1 MSAVLSADGASSSA
15 QQQSEGVWH
24 AAWRRFKADRVGLV
38 SLVVVAFFIGL
49 IVLASL
55 GLVAK
60 NWQAEVGVPNAPP
73 TFMGP
78 AAPQAAGVIEAPKG
92 PNVDLSAVDPLA
104 PRYKEWDEKAKEF
117 QTTETVK
124 AETLSFGADRLGR
137 DVLQKAI
144 KGTEISVFV
153 GVAAALAATLI
164 GTLLGALA
172 GFGGKFGD
180 TPNERWALRVVGL
193 IVGGLTAWIIAGMQG
208 VAPSVR
214 DAELL
219 FYVGGSALTGAAIF
233 NWLYKTLF
241 GRRIGDLLEWLYNVF
256 ESIPNILL
264 IFAFAAVV
272 GRGVESVVI
281 ILALTG
287 WTGMYRQVRAEF
299 IKHSSREYVRAAEA
313 IGASNASRMFR
324 HILPNIGHVVLV
336 RMGLLTVGFIKAEV
350 ILSYL
355 GLGVRVDQVSWGT
368 MLAEAQSELILGHW
382 WQLVAATLFMAVFV
396 TAFSLM
402 VDALR
407 DALDPKLRGLE

>member
-1 MSAVLSADGASSSA
+1 MDGAL
-15 QQQSEGVWH
+15 QKSEGVWH

-38 SLVVVAFFIGL
+38 SLIIVALFILL
-49 IVLASL
+49 IVLSGM

-60 NWQAEVGVPNAPP
+60 NWQVEAGVPNAPP
-73 TFMGP
+73 TLLGP
-78 AAPQAAGVIEAPKG
+78 AAPQATGAIETPKG

-104 PRYKEWDEKAKEF
+104 PRYKEWDEKAKQF

-124 AETLSFGADRLGR
+124 AQTLPFGGDRLGR

-153 GVAAALAATLI
+153 GVAAAAVATLI
-164 GTLLGALA
+164 GVLMGAF
-172 GFGGKFGD
+172 GGFFGGKVGD
-180 TPNERWALRVVGL
+180 A
-193 IVGGLTAWIIAGMQG
+193 
-208 VAPSVR
+208 
-214 DAELL
+214 
-219 FYVGGSALTGAAIF
+219 
-233 NWLYKTLF
+233 
-241 GRRIGDLLEWLYNVF
+241 LEWLYNVF

-287 WTGMYRQVRAEF
+287 WTGMYRQVRGEF
-299 IKHSSREYVRAAEA
+299 IKHASRDYVRSAEA
-313 IGASNASRMFR
+313 IGASTMSRMFK
-324 HILPNIGHVVLV
+324 HILPNVSHVVLV

-382 WQLVAATLFMAVFV
+382 WQLAAATLFMAVFV

-402 VDALR
+402 ADALR

>member
-1 MSAVLSADGASSSA
+1 MSTAVLSADGAPA
-15 QQQSEGVWH
+15 DALQKSEGVWH

-38 SLVVVAFFIGL
+38 SLLIVGAFLLL
-49 IVLASL
+49 IVLSAL

-60 NWQAEVGVPNAPP
+60 NWQNEVGVPDAPP

-78 AAPQAAGVIEAPKG
+78 AAPQAAGAIESPKG
-92 PNVDLSAVDPLA
+92 PNVDLSDIDPLA
-104 PRYKEWDEKAKEF
+104 PRYKEWAERAKQF

-124 AETLSFGADRLGR
+124 ALTLPFGADRLGR
-137 DVLQKAI
+137 DVLSKAM

-153 GVAAALAATLI
+153 GVAAAVVAALI
-164 GTLLGALA
+164 GTLLGAF
-172 GFGGKFGD
+172 GGFFGGK
-180 TPNERWALRVVGL
+180 
-193 IVGGLTAWIIAGMQG
+193 
-208 VAPSVR
+208 
-214 DAELL
+214 
-219 FYVGGSALTGAAIF
+219 
-233 NWLYKTLF
+233 
-241 GRRIGDLLEWLYNVF
+241 IGDLLEWVYNVF

-264 IFAFAAVV
+264 IFAFAAVA
-272 GRGVESVVI
+272 GRGVQSVVI

-299 IKHSSREYVRAAEA
+299 IKHASREYVRSAEA
-313 IGASNASRMFR
+313 IGASRMSRMFR
-324 HILPNIGHVVLV
+324 HILPNVSHVVLV
-336 RMGLLTVGFIKAEV
+336 RMSLLTVGFIKAEV

-368 MLAEAQSELILGHW
+368 MLAEAQAELILGHW

-402 VDALR
+402 ADALR